1 MRRLTLVLACCVWPL
16 AKGAA
21 QQRALTLGEAIQL
34 AVKADPSVVQ
44 AEGTSRTAGASVR
57 STWGEF
63 LPRINSSASYGKTYS
78 GLPSHVDPVTGQVIS
93 GSITS
98 GSLSF
103 GGNASI
109 DIFTGFRRGADLSA
123 ARANV
128 SDADASL
135 ADLRAQ
141 SALKTSNQFIQTLQ
155 SADLVRQQQ
164 DAIRRAEDKLAI
176 ANAKLATRAATIADS
191 LGAVVDVARARAAL
205 LTQQRSLTE
214 AEATL
219 ARLVGMDG
227 RVSAVPDSSLFTI
240 TPISDTAALMGE
252 ALSRS
257 PTVLRAEARVRAQRA
272 SVGIY
277 RSAYWPAVT
286 LSGNATLNGSSTD
299 SYNLNSTRGF
309 SFGVSWPLFN
319 GFLRER
325 NLVQANAGLD
335 AAVATAADT
344 RHGVAASLTTQL
356 AALGIAEERIRLT
369 AQSLDAAR
377 ASVRVQTERYRLG
390 SIQLVELNQVL
401 DALSAAEQDAINAKY
416 EYLRAKAQIEAILG
430 RKM

>member
-1 MRRLTLVLACCVWPL
+1 MAGHCSRPHPFPAPRHLLVHPVPSAIYGIIEDHPASRPPVRRLTLVLACCVWPL
-16 AKGAA
+16 AKGPA

-141 SALKTSNQFIQTLQ
+141 SALK
-155 SADLVRQQQ
+155 
-164 DAIRRAEDKLAI
+164 
-176 ANAKLATRAATIADS
+176 
-191 LGAVVDVARARAAL
+191 
-205 LTQQRSLTE
+205 
-214 AEATL
+214 
-219 ARLVGMDG
+219 
-227 RVSAVPDSSLFTI
+227 
-240 TPISDTAALMGE
+240 
-252 ALSRS
+252 
-257 PTVLRAEARVRAQRA
+257 
-272 SVGIY
+272 
-277 RSAYWPAVT
+277 
-286 LSGNATLNGSSTD
+286 
-299 SYNLNSTRGF
+299 
-309 SFGVSWPLFN
+309 
-319 GFLRER
+319 
-325 NLVQANAGLD
+325 
-335 AAVATAADT
+335 
-344 RHGVAASLTTQL
+344 
-356 AALGIAEERIRLT
+356 
-369 AQSLDAAR
+369 
-377 ASVRVQTERYRLG
+377 
-390 SIQLVELNQVL
+390 
-401 DALSAAEQDAINAKY
+401 
-416 EYLRAKAQIEAILG
+416 
-430 RKM
+430 